1 MAVESSFP
9 AIHVTGPVHW
19 FVRTPAYTANPAK
32 IWYLGTCQ
40 TKPQMKVEKLSLDVF
55 NDLGGRKKPFN
66 SIDQGE
72 TGLVGLALNRY
83 SKVALD
89 AMQNAGGYDSGF
101 GVGVKNSLAV
111 GALQF
116 GTQTVELWALYPFY
130 GTVNA
135 PLGSAGIPKGR
146 YFPVAKIEA
155 VEDVEIGTTENLKL
169 IAFSM
174 QNLWGGVPSGGG
186 AYPLGF
192 KCYSERTED
201 FPADVAL
208 ANVQ

>member
-1 MAVESSFP
+1 MRAGDRPRQGFLHQVLGVGGVAGHPQRSPVE
-9 AIHVTGPVHW
+9 
-19 FVRTPAYTANPAK
+19 
-32 IWYLGTCQ
+32 L
-40 TKPQMKVEKLSLDVF
+40 VEILH
-55 NDLGGRKKPFN
+55 R
-66 SIDQGE
+66 
-72 TGLVGLALNRY
+72 
-83 SKVALD
+83 VALETRGTLFGCLGRQID
-89 AMQNAGGYDSGF
+89 NGF
-101 GVGVKNSLAV
+101 GVGNKNSLAV

-116 GTQTVELWALYPFY
+116 GSQTVELWALYPFY
-130 GTVNA
+130 GTANA

-174 QNLWGGVPSGGG
+174 QNLWGGPPSAGG
-186 AYPLGF
+186 ALPLGF
-192 KCYSERTED
+192 KCYSENSAD